1 MEGVTEELREQSE
14 KGQDEIG
21 PTLVNDT
28 LPVGKDDP
36 SVPTV
41 MDPGEDETEPPPD
54 WLEPLEDCDDEGDE
68 GVEIDRSSKRRSR
81 RGNNTSRR
89 RGRPSVSSNSVWVD
103 CPDLGS
109 GWKRKVIFW
118 RAGKSATYYMSP
130 KGIRFRS
137 KVQLAKHLKADLAL
151 FDYKEGKFVDAV
163 IPRKRRKVRVKEETR
178 RSSLSP
184 SRATTPDLDKARAL
198 ENLTTPPQNGPLSPQ
213 RPQLIPI
220 TPSTSPTLK
229 TSYRSPP
236 ELTRVSPTIL
246 QQPSPSPSLKLDDL
260 SVQNNSVSQSW
271 LQSSLAPVSPT
282 KTPESDFPTYPNGQ
296 SAAKDSPYLH
306 PHPQT
311 QLALDPEG
319 GMQDHGLPP
328 LEGCANCGCKYTGMG
343 SGKHLLCPKCRPRR
357 NQHPHIVFRKV
368 GQDRWILGNTK
379 NDNSLKKKI
388 PQLGKRRHPSRS
400 LRLMA
405 QQEKEKEVIK
415 KEVQQDSD
423 DDDDGPDAGP
433 DDDDDYGPRKRKRR
447 MCGQCKACLRNENCG
462 KCDFC
467 LDKTRY
473 GGPNKLRQK
482 CRFRQCQ
489 VRSRL
494 QTGSLKYARSVGL
507 ADSGQGEPSP
517 RKHGRRWGRRKMK
530 RRSRSNTYCTD
541 DENDDEGKHGGGRR
555 SVRKGRKG
563 RPRKYVRRLKRVK
576 DEEEDKVSDPEIEDG
591 GPGDLEQNGADLD
604 VLRSSGHQP
613 VEVEYPELPQGPQ
626 LVYTLPGL
634 PDGSQ
639 LLSSVLPNGVPL
651 QLSAV
656 PGTHAPLMLEDVP
669 GKAAPQQHSEV
680 LTNNS
685 TSLQL
690 SDFLRNHGLE
700 LVEVDTT
707 IPHILPALPSH
718 EPERQGEPGILD
730 ASPEIYSLP
739 DSTESSSVRDSGLLE
754 LLTSLRRTILPAH
767 WVGVMA
773 NGPILQLFQCSK
785 LSPMAD
791 TVLQIDPGFLY
802 QISVQNQP
810 LLPTHAL
817 YERHPARLTSVSQVV
832 TLLLDLEELNV
843 CQGYQSFEAN
853 SQREPLLC
861 ARAALC
867 QLLVPQDEDCCDKC
881 QECNP
886 VITS

>member
-1 MEGVTEELREQSE
+1 
-14 KGQDEIG
+14 
-21 PTLVNDT
+21 
-28 LPVGKDDP
+28 
-36 SVPTV
+36 
-41 MDPGEDETEPPPD
+41 
-54 WLEPLEDCDDEGDE
+54 
-68 GVEIDRSSKRRSR
+68 
-81 RGNNTSRR
+81 
-89 RGRPSVSSNSVWVD
+89 
-103 CPDLGS
+103 
-109 GWKRKVIFW
+109 
-118 RAGKSATYYMSP
+118 
-130 KGIRFRS
+130 
-137 KVQLAKHLKADLAL
+137 
-151 FDYKEGKFVDAV
+151 
-163 IPRKRRKVRVKEETR
+163 
-178 RSSLSP
+178 
-184 SRATTPDLDKARAL
+184 
-198 ENLTTPPQNGPLSPQ
+198 
-213 RPQLIPI
+213 
-220 TPSTSPTLK
+220 
-229 TSYRSPP
+229 
-236 ELTRVSPTIL
+236 
-246 QQPSPSPSLKLDDL
+246 
-260 SVQNNSVSQSW
+260 
-271 LQSSLAPVSPT
+271 
-282 KTPESDFPTYPNGQ
+282 
-296 SAAKDSPYLH
+296 
-306 PHPQT
+306 
-311 QLALDPEG
+311 
-319 GMQDHGLPP
+319 
-328 LEGCANCGCKYTGMG
+328 
-343 SGKHLLCPKCRPRR
+343 
-357 NQHPHIVFRKV
+357 
-368 GQDRWILGNTK
+368 
-379 NDNSLKKKI
+379 
-388 PQLGKRRHPSRS
+388 
-400 LRLMA
+400 
-405 QQEKEKEVIK
+405 
-415 KEVQQDSD
+415 
-423 DDDDGPDAGP
+423 
-433 DDDDDYGPRKRKRR
+433 
-447 MCGQCKACLRNENCG
+447 
-462 KCDFC
+462 
-467 LDKTRY
+467 
-473 GGPNKLRQK
+473 
-482 CRFRQCQ
+482 
-489 VRSRL
+489 
-494 QTGSLKYARSVGL
+494 
-507 ADSGQGEPSP
+507 
-517 RKHGRRWGRRKMK
+517 MK

-591 GPGDLEQNGADLD
+591 GPGDLEQNGAELD

-613 VEVEYPELPQGPQ
+613 LEVEYTELPQVPQ

-634 PDGSQ
+634 PDGTQ

-656 PGTHAPLMLEDVP
+656 PGTHVPLMLEDVP

-680 LTNNS
+680 LTSNG

-718 EPERQGEPGILD
+718 EPERQGEPGTLD

-791 TVLQIDPGFLY
+791 TVLQIEPGFLY

-817 YERHPARLTSVSQVV
+817 YERHPARLTSVSQVA